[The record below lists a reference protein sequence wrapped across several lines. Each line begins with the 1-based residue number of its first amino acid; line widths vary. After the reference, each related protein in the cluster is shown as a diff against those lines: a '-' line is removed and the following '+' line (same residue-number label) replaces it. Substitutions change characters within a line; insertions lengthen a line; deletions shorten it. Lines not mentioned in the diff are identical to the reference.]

1 MIRIN
6 LLPLRAAR
14 KKETAIQQIVIFCA
28 SLAVVLVVI
37 VSMYF
42 HQKMKITITKEEI
55 STATSKITELKKKI
69 GKLEELKT
77 LQIQVRKKLDIL
89 TQLRKNKTGPAHRL
103 ATLSDITP
111 DQLWLTSYGENGQ
124 DIKIS
129 GIALSEDLLAGFM
142 RRLEASEDFTGVE
155 LIVSEQSE
163 QSGAKL
169 KRFELSCKL
178 RPQIDTATKK
188 P

>member
-28 SLAVVLVVI
+28 SLAVVLLII
-37 VSMYF
+37 VTMYF
-42 HQKMKITITKEEI
+42 HQKMKITSTKEEI
-55 STATSKITELKKKI
+55 TTARDKITELKKKI
-69 GKLEELKT
+69 GKLEELKN

-89 TQLRKNKTGPAHRL
+89 SQLRKNKTGPAHRL
-103 ATLSDITP
+103 ATISDITP
-111 DQLWLTSYGENGQ
+111 DQLWLTSYGENGP

-129 GIALSEDLLAGFM
+129 GFALSEDLLAAFM
-142 RRLEASEDFTGVE
+142 RKLEASEDFTGVE
-155 LIVSEQSE
+155 LIVSEQNE
-163 QSGAKL
+163 QSGVKL

-178 RPQIDTATKK
+178 RPPIDTATKK